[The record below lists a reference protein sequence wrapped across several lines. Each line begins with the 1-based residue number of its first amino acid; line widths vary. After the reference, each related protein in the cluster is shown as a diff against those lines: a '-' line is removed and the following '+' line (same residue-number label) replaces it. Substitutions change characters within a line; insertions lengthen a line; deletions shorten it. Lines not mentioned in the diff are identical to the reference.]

1 MLVCCHGLNDKM
13 SKDPIFGAL
22 MASVVSSTHSK
33 MGVADRDSVTQTAI
47 VPVAPQSDG
56 VESVMLTANVRD
68 AKTSEGVAHL
78 KKI

>member
-1 MLVCCHGLNDKM
+1 MIIM
-13 SKDPIFGAL
+13 SQDLTCGAL
-22 MASVVSSTHSK
+22 MASVVSSTRSK
-33 MGVADRDSVTQTAI
+33 MGVGGLDSVTQTAI
-47 VPVAPQSDG
+47 VLVAPQSDG

>member
-1 MLVCCHGLNDKM
+1 MIIM
-13 SKDPIFGAL
+13 SQDLICGAL
-22 MASVVSSTHSK
+22 TDSVVSSTHSK
-33 MGVADRDSVTQTAI
+33 MGVGGLDSVTQTAI
-47 VPVAPQSDG
+47 VLVAPQSDG